1 MKKIITILL
10 LAATSA
16 TAQIQLLDGTTPHT
30 NSTTTSA
37 NLNVPSKGWTN
48 VPYATTNYIYIT
60 FGDGLPASATTKLN
74 SDLVYLTN
82 QLALALQLPN
92 QINTNWQAAVGIQ
105 SNRIN
110 IVIINLAT
118 VSNNLATT
126 MATVA
131 SFPGGQIQ
139 NGTVNSNKFTSATLS
154 WLQSMPTP
162 GVNLLDKYYSLGS
175 ANYVPVADGSGQ
187 WAWGAV
193 PMPATMSFDSGNITS
208 DGSGNASF
216 VSIFAQQLKDSGYST
231 GGSGQ
236 VAIAN
241 GSGGWYW
248 TAWPATLNYDGGLI
262 TSDGSGNLVGTTW
275 RGGLIDNG
283 YSSGTTGYVPTAN
296 GDGTWTWAFGGGAG
310 GASLTDVT
318 NIATGI
324 TVVSS
329 NGVVGW
335 VNSQNFVTALTTN
348 IARTSHRYTI
358 FATNNFTMSGSNYV
372 GRFSQVYDWQLTEP
386 QIGGGGLSPSTSLPE
401 ALWGSFSG
409 TNNWF
414 PLTNGAVF
422 FTNISI
428 SVVGTN
434 ITGLGGVT
442 IYGLDHPELYGNV
455 VAFDGQTFNFNGS
468 KIATLN
474 DLAATV
480 HVLAPPVQ
488 MAGGWI
494 LDSQIVS
501 GNELVTF
508 YSHNS
513 KVFEMAAGGSS
524 INQAFGGLDGTG
536 TNITIMTPATNLLTG
551 WTLEQC
557 TNLSA
562 PVLWLPTSNFTTNI
576 SGGVVTFTVPMN
588 FGLQA
593 QFFRLRLPSA
603 TTATFSV
610 PATFSVGTLYP
621 SNTWSLYAITNVMHA
636 GDIMTVNSNGVKL
649 VDVWMSNST
658 PILKPHW

>member
-1 MKKIITILL
+1 
-10 LAATSA
+10 
-16 TAQIQLLDGTTPHT
+16 
-30 NSTTTSA
+30 
-37 NLNVPSKGWTN
+37 
-48 VPYATTNYIYIT
+48 
-60 FGDGLPASATTKLN
+60 
-74 SDLVYLTN
+74 
-82 QLALALQLPN
+82 
-92 QINTNWQAAVGIQ
+92 
-105 SNRIN
+105 
-110 IVIINLAT
+110 
-118 VSNNLATT
+118 

-283 YSSGTTGYVPTAN
+283 YSSGITGYVPTAN

-318 NIATGI
+318 NIATDI

-348 IARTSHRYTI
+348 IARTSHRFTL
-358 FATNNFTMSGSNYV
+358 FTTNNFTMSGSNYV
-372 GRFSQVYDWQLTEP
+372 GRFSQVYDSQIVAP
-386 QIGGGGLSPSTSLPE
+386 QVPGDIPGLIVSVPE
-401 ALWGSFSG
+401 KLWGSFSG

-414 PLTNGAVF
+414 PLTNGAVY

-434 ITGLGGVT
+434 FTGLGSVT

-474 DLAATV
+474 DLSATV

-494 LDSQIVS
+494 LDSQVVS
-501 GNELVTF
+501 GYELVTF

-513 KVFEMAAGGSS
+513 KIFELAASGSS
-524 INQAFGGLDGTG
+524 INQAFGGIDGTG
-536 TNITIMTPATNLLTG
+536 TNITILTPATNLLTG
-551 WTLEQC
+551 WVLEQC
-557 TNLSA
+557 TNISP

-588 FGLQA
+588 RALNA

-603 TTATFSV
+603 VTATFSV
-610 PATFSVGTLYP
+610 PATFSAGALYP
-621 SNTWSLYAITNVMHA
+621 SNSWSLYAVTNVMA
-636 GDIMTVNSNGVKL
+636 NFGYWVGNSNGQAL
-649 VDVWMSNST
+649 VSVYLSNGV
-658 PILKPHW
+658 PWIKRLAP

>member
-1 MKKIITILL
+1 MLKKTVNLMPFRPAKIRGAGDVVHALAQPIARAVDAVAGTNLTNCGGCAQRRETLNQIIPMKKILSILSIISVVL
-10 LAATSA
+10 TASAQRDWTLSTNNYWADTFVTNVFVGNTSTDPGRDTSLMAWQKINCDFNLIASWHALEAGALAYLDANAVTN
-16 TAQIQLLDGTTPHT
+16 TGTGYTLTGTWYGDGTALLINGT
-30 NSTTTSA
+30 N
-37 NLNVPSKGWTN
+37 
-48 VPYATTNYIYIT
+48 
-60 FGDGLPASATTKLN
+60 
-74 SDLVYLTN
+74 LV
-82 QLALALQLPN
+82 A
-92 QINTNWQAAVGIQ
+92 
-105 SNRIN
+105 
-110 IVIINLAT
+110 
-118 VSNNLATT
+118 
-126 MATVA
+126 
-131 SFPGGQIQ
+131 
-139 NGTVNSNKFTSATLS
+139 GTVNSNSLDADTLA
-154 WLQSMPTP
+154 WIA
-162 GVNLLDKYYSLGS
+162 SLEV
-175 ANYVPVADGSGQ
+175 VP
-187 WAWGAV
+187 
-193 PMPATMSFDSGNITS
+193 
-208 DGSGNASF
+208 
-216 VSIFAQQLKDSGYST
+216 
-231 GGSGQ
+231 
-236 VAIAN
+236 
-241 GSGGWYW
+241 
-248 TAWPATLNYDGGLI
+248 
-262 TSDGSGNLVGTTW
+262 
-275 RGGLIDNG
+275 
-283 YSSGTTGYVPTAN
+283 
-296 GDGTWTWAFGGGAG
+296 GGAG

-318 NIATGI
+318 NIATDI

-386 QIGGGGLSPSTSLPE
+386 QIGSGGVSPSTSLPE

-455 VAFDGQTFNFNGS
+455 VAFDGQSFSFNGS

-576 SGGVVTFTVPMN
+576 SGGGVTFTVPMN
-588 FGLQA
+588 RALNA
-593 QFFRLRLPSA
+593 QFFRLRLPA
-603 TTATFSV
+603 AGTATFSV
-610 PATFSVGTLYP
+610 PATFSAGALYP
-621 SNTWSLYAITNVMHA
+621 SNSWSLYAITNVMHA